1 MKKPRALAPAAF
13 PDRLSTGGDG
23 WEDAAKKLRSK
34 ADSQPPNRPPV
45 SREVY
50 RRRRPAPLLPQD
62 YPTLYA
68 LLRARPWLRTELVD
82 TGLESWRR
90 DRSRWFVWRG
100 RKFHISRTALQFRV
114 TDGRHRPLV
123 QRWD

>member
-1 MKKPRALAPAAF
+1 MSRQRPRPYTDFESL
-13 PDRLSTGGDG
+13 
-23 WEDAAKKLRSK
+23 K
-34 ADSQPPNRPPV
+34 QQPNR
-45 SREVY
+45 
-50 RRRRPAPLLPQD
+50 LPRD
-62 YPTLYA
+62 YAALYA